1 MRVSI
6 ILNAV
11 SRKKRKFYSSILPA
25 LQAHHQTT
33 VFETKFAGHARDLAA
48 THGSNC
54 DVLLAAGGDG
64 TLHQVLNGIMTLPNR
79 PVLGVIPIGSGNDFA
94 GASEIR
100 ADAKYLLELLQN
112 PPHSTDIGK
121 IYCHDNRGNAIE
133 EYFMNVCSAGMGPTT
148 VAEMANMPSWLGA
161 QGRYLAAIVKTFFSH
176 QPEELELVSEKFSWK
191 GSARVVAIANG
202 KSFGNK
208 IYVAPQA
215 NLDDGLFNL
224 FVGGDV
230 PLAKFLWYLQHLKN
244 KQKVNARQV
253 HYSVASDLVLS
264 SAKPAQLEADGELVG
279 WLPATVRMHNNAIKM
294 LR

>member
-1 MRVSI
+1 LRVSI

-11 SRKKRKFYSSILPA
+11 SRKKRKFYASILPA
-25 LQAHHQTT
+25 LQAHHHTT

-54 DVLLAAGGDG
+54 DVLFAAGGDG
-64 TLHQVLNGIMTLPNR
+64 TLHQVLNGIMTFPNK

-100 ADAKYLLELLQN
+100 ADAKYLLELLQK

-176 QPEELELVSEKFSWK
+176 QPEELELASEKFSWK

-279 WLPATVRMHNNAIKM
+279 WLPAKVQIAGSLHFYR
-294 LR
+294 

>member
-1 MRVSI
+1 LRVGI

-11 SRKKRKFYSSILPA
+11 SRQKQKFYSSILPA
-25 LQAHHQTT
+25 LQAHHHTT
-33 VFETKFAGHARDLAA
+33 VFETEFAGHARDLAA
-48 THGSNC
+48 AHGSNC
-54 DVLLAAGGDG
+54 DVLFAAGGDG
-64 TLHQVLNGIMTLPNR
+64 TLHQVLNGIMALQNR

-94 GASEIR
+94 GACGIR
-100 ADAKYLLELLQN
+100 AEAKYLLELLQK

-121 IYCHDNRGNAIE
+121 IYCHDDDGNAIE

-148 VAEMANMPSWLGA
+148 VREMANMPSWLGA

-176 QPEELELVSEKFSWK
+176 QPEELELASEKFSWK
-191 GSARVVAIANG
+191 GRARVVAVANG

-208 IYVAPQA
+208 IYVAPLA

-230 PLAKFLWYLQHLKN
+230 PLIRFLWYLQQIKS
-244 KQKVNARQV
+244 KQMVNAQQV
-253 HYSVASDLVLS
+253 HYSVANDLKLS
-264 SAKPAQLEADGELVG
+264 SSKPAKLEADGELVG
-279 WLPATVRMHNNAIKM
+279 WLPATIRMDKKAIDM